1 MSLSELAEIGSL
13 ISGVSIMTSVIFLYY
28 QLRQIN
34 RQVKQTQ
41 KNQQSA
47 NRQGRAT
54 RTVGIVLTGTQP

>member
-13 ISGVSIMTSVIFLYY
+13 ISGVSIMTSVILLYF

-47 NRQGRAT
+47 IRQGRAT